1 MLYNVTLFTKE
12 GDSIKLPNVKEGDVQ
27 KFLMNC
33 DTYSNIEIIGSVF
46 EKEDTEPDYEKIFN
60 QLNVDK
66 PQKVKVKVRKVKPKR
81 RYVPKAYVLPKLPL
95 SVIDDQQFFLD
106 RY

>member
-12 GDSIKLPNVKEGDVQ
+12 GNSIKLPNVKEGDVQ

-33 DTYSNIEIIGSVF
+33 DIYSNIEIIGSVF

-95 SVIDDQQFFLD
+95 SVIDDKQFFLD

>member
-12 GDSIKLPNVKEGDVQ
+12 GNSIKLPNVKEGDVQ

-33 DTYSNIEIIGSVF
+33 DMYSNIEIIGSVF
-46 EKEDTEPDYEKIFN
+46 EKEDTEPVYEELFN

-66 PQKVKVKVRKVKPKR
+66 PQKTRVKVRKIKSKKHSTSQT
-81 RYVPKAYVLPKLPL
+81 YTFSNFL
-95 SVIDDQQFFLD
+95 SNVADNQRFLF
-106 RY
+106 R